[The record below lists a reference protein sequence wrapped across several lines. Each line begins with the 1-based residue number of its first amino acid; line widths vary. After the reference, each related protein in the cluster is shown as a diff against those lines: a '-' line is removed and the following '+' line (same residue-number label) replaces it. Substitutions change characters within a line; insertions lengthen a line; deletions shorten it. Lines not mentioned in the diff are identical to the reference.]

1 MPGVLRQL
9 HREPG
14 AVHNLMN
21 WTGITISMIV
31 LLATVWRLTALV
43 VWSVRS
49 GWNALNYRR

>member
-1 MPGVLRQL
+1 M
-9 HREPG
+9 HD
-14 AVHNLMN
+14 LMN